1 VFPDTG
7 KDVLPVTPR
16 SVTVWPMSDGS
27 VRRGTGDRPVREGDL
42 LWTPS
47 PERVERTR
55 LTAFT
60 RFAEQRTGRSFG
72 DYAALWRWSTTELDE
87 FWAAVWDFFDV
98 RSSAPYTAVLAE
110 DTMPGARWFPGARLN
125 VAEHVLRNAVPG
137 APALLY
143 ASETQPMREL
153 PWDEFTRQV
162 RAVAGHLR
170 ERGVRPGDRVVGY
183 LPNVPEA
190 VVAVVAAAALGA
202 VWAGVSPDFGARGA
216 LDRLAQLRPT
226 VLVTADGYRYGGR
239 DFDRRDEVADVVAGL
254 PGLREVLAV
263 PVLGLPVS
271 GLRVPVTSWPDVLAA
286 PAPRADHPVCEQVP
300 FDHPL
305 WVLFSSGTTGLPKP
319 IVHGHGGILLE
330 QLKSLAFHQDLRPGD
345 RAFFFTTTGWMM
357 WNFLVSMLT
366 AGVVPVLYDGHP
378 AHPDVDVLWRLAQDS
393 RARFFGT
400 SPSYVELMREA
411 GIVPRERFDLSA
423 LEVVMP
429 AGSPVAPAI
438 TAWFYEAVGED
449 LWVATGSGGT
459 DVCTGLVGGVP
470 TLPVRAGEIQG
481 RCLGVAAEAW
491 DDAGR
496 PVAGRVGELVVTRPM
511 PSMPLS
517 FWGDEDGSRYR
528 ASYFETFPG
537 VWRHGDLVE
546 VGERGG
552 CFVRGRSDAVLNRHG
567 VRIGTAEIYRVVEDD
582 PAVVTSLVV
591 HLDRPGGGFLPLF
604 VVLAPGAVLDD
615 ELQARLRRRLR
626 EEYTPRHVPDRIIA
640 VRAIPLTRSGKKM
653 EVPVRRLLMGAD
665 PADVADPSAMADPRS
680 LDDVIEYARTQR
692 DHSLA

>member
-1 VFPDTG
+1 
-7 KDVLPVTPR
+7 
-16 SVTVWPMSDGS
+16 MSS
-27 VRRGTGDRPVREGDL
+27 AARRGGAEGGSVREGDL

-47 PERVERTR
+47 PDRVERTR

-60 RFAEQRTGRSFG
+60 RFAAERTGRSFD
-72 DYAALWRWSTTELDE
+72 DYAALWRWSTTELGE
-87 FWAAVWDFFDV
+87 FWSAVWDFFDV
-98 RSSAPYTAVLAE
+98 RSSTPCTAVLAE
-110 DTMPGARWFPGARLN
+110 RSMPGARWFPGAHLN
-125 VAEHVLRNAVPG
+125 FAGYVLDQEVSG

-143 ASETQPMREL
+143 ASETEPLREL
-153 PWDEFTRQV
+153 SWEELASRV
-162 RAVAGHLR
+162 RAVATQLR
-170 ERGVRPGDRVVGY
+170 EVGVRPGDRVVGY

-190 VVAVVAAAALGA
+190 MIAMLAAASAGA

-216 LDRLAQLRPT
+216 LDRLAQLRPV
-226 VLVTADGYRYGGR
+226 VLIAADGYRYGGR
-239 DFDRRDEVADVVAGL
+239 EFDRQGELAEVVAGL
-254 PGLREVLAV
+254 PQLRQVVAV
-263 PVLGLPVS
+263 SVLGLEVAD
-271 GLRVPVTSWPDVLAA
+271 LTVPVTSWADVLSGPSVDAA
-286 PAPRADHPVCEQVP
+286 EFVCEQVP

-330 QLKSLAFHQDLRPGD
+330 QLKSLAFHQDLRSGD
-345 RAFFFTTTGWMM
+345 RAFFHTTTGWMM

-366 AGVVPVLYDGHP
+366 SRIVPVLYDGNP
-378 AHPDVDVLWRLAQDS
+378 SHPDVDVLWRLAQDS

-400 SPSYVELMREA
+400 SPAYVELMKKA

-438 TAWFYEAVGED
+438 TAWFYDAVAED

-459 DVCTGLVGGVP
+459 DICTGLVGGVP
-470 TLPVRAGEIQG
+470 TLPVRAGEIQA

-496 PVAGRVGELVVTRPM
+496 PVVGRVGELVVTQPM
-511 PSMPLS
+511 PSMPL
-517 FWGDEDGSRYR
+517 FYWGDEDGSRYR

-537 VWRHGDLVE
+537 VWRHGDFLE
-546 VGERGG
+546 LNERGG

-591 HLDRPGGGFLPLF
+591 NLDLPGGGFFMPLF
-604 VVLAPGAVLDD
+604 VVPAPGAVLDD
-615 ELQARLRRRLR
+615 GLRDRLRRRLR

-653 EVPVRRLLMGAD
+653 EIPVRRLLMGAD
-665 PADVADPSAMADPRS
+665 PADVADPAAMADPGS
-680 LDDVIEYARTQR
+680 LSDIVEYARTQR
-692 DHSLA
+692 DYAVA